1 MNVFVLDP
9 AFIHPNWDE
18 ISAYLKPALDLSG
31 VEEFNIDQLKMFIS
45 SGQWTLFVVEEN
57 SKLCGAVVVTF
68 ANYPNDR
75 IAFVTAI
82 GGKFISSRETSDKFK
97 ALLKTMGATKIQG
110 YARESVARLW
120 KRIGFENKQILVEY
134 KL

>member
-1 MNVFVLDP
+1 MNVFQLNP
-9 AFIHPNWDE
+9 ENI
-18 ISAYLKPALDLSG
+18 YLYWEEVAKYLQPALDLSG
-31 VEEFNIDQLKMFIS
+31 VEEFNLDQMKVYIVNK
-45 SGQWTLFVVEEN
+45 QWKLFLVTEDT
-57 SKLCGAVVVTF
+57 KICGAVVVAF

-97 ALLKTMGATKIQG
+97 ALLKKMGATKIQG

-120 KRIGFENKQILVEY
+120 NRIGFANKQILVEH

>member
-1 MNVFVLDP
+1 MNVFPLNVAYL
-9 AFIHPNWDE
+9 HLHWEE
-18 ISAYLKPALDLSG
+18 IAKYLKPALELGG
-31 VEEFNIDQLKMFIS
+31 VEEFTLDQMKVYIVN
-45 SGQWTLFVVEEN
+45 GNWTLFVVEEEQ
-57 SKLCGAVVVTF
+57 KICGAVVVAF

-97 ALLKTMGATKIQG
+97 ALLKSMGATKIQG

-120 KRIGFENKQILVEY
+120 KRIGFTNKQILVEY

>member
-1 MNVFVLDP
+1 MNVFPLNVAYL
-9 AFIHPNWDE
+9 HQHWGE
-18 ISAYLKPALDLSG
+18 IEKYLKPALDLGG
-31 VEEFNIDQLKMFIS
+31 VEEFNIDQLKVFIANGS
-45 SGQWTLFVVEEN
+45 WTLFVVEEN
-57 SKLCGAVVVTF
+57 QKLCGAVVVTF

-82 GGKFISSRETSDKFK
+82 GGKFISSKETSDKFK
-97 ALLKTMGATKIQG
+97 ALLKNMGATKIQG

-120 KRIGFENKQILVEY
+120 KRIGFANKQILVEY

>member
-1 MNVFVLDP
+1 MNVFPLNVVYL
-9 AFIHPNWDE
+9 HQHWEE
-18 ISAYLKPALDLSG
+18 IEKYLKPALELGG
-31 VEEFNIDQLKMFIS
+31 VEEFNIDQLKVFIANGS
-45 SGQWTLFVVEEN
+45 WSLFVAEEN
-57 SKLCGAVVVTF
+57 KELKGCAVVTF

-97 ALLKTMGATKIQG
+97 ALLKSMGATKIQG

-120 KRIGFENKQILVEY
+120 KRIGFFNKQILVEY

>member
-1 MNVFVLDP
+1 MNVFPLNV
-9 AFIHPNWDE
+9 
-18 ISAYLKPALDLSG
+18 AYLHQHWEEIEKYLQPALDLSG
-31 VEEFNIDQLKMFIS
+31 VEEFTLEQMKVYIVN
-45 SGQWTLFVVEEN
+45 GNWTLIAVEEN
-57 SKLCGAVVVTF
+57 KKLCGAVVVAF

-82 GGKFISSRETSDKFK
+82 GGKFISSRESSDKFK
-97 ALLKTMGATKIQG
+97 ALLKSMGATKIQG

-120 KRIGFENKQILVEY
+120 KRIGFANKQILVEY

>member
-1 MNVFVLDP
+1 MTVFPLNV
-9 AFIHPNWDE
+9 
-18 ISAYLKPALDLSG
+18 AYLHQHWEEVAKFLQPALDLGG
-31 VEEFNIDQLKMFIS
+31 VEEFTLDQMKVFIAN
-45 SGQWTLFVVEEN
+45 GTWTLFVVEEN
-57 SKLCGAVVVTF
+57 NKLCGAVVVTF
-68 ANYPNDR
+68 SNYPNDR

-82 GGKFISSRETSDKFK
+82 GGKFISDKAISNQFK
-97 ALLKTMGATKIQG
+97 ELLKSMGATKIQG

>member
-1 MNVFVLDP
+1 MQV
-9 AFIHPNWDE
+9 IHLNAAYIHQHWDAIAE
-18 ISAYLKPALDLSG
+18 YLQPALDLSG
-31 VEEFNIDQLKMFIS
+31 VEEFNLDQLKVFIVN
-45 SGQWTLFVVEEN
+45 GTWTLFVVIEEN
-57 SKLCGAVVVTF
+57 KLCGAVVVSF

-82 GGKFISSRETSDKFK
+82 GGKFISSKETSDKFK
-97 ALLKTMGATKIQG
+97 ELLKTMGATKIQG

-134 KL
+134 RL

>member
-18 ISAYLKPALDLSG
+18 ISAYLKPALELSG
-31 VEEFNIDQLKMFIS
+31 VDSFNIDQLKVYIVN
-45 SGQWTLFVVEEN
+45 GNWTLFVVVEGE
-57 SKLCGAVVVTF
+57 KLCGAVVVAF
-68 ANYPNDR
+68 SNYPNDR

-82 GGKFISSRETSDKFK
+82 GGKFISSIETSDKFK
-97 ALLKTMGATKIQG
+97 ALLKAMGATKIQG
-110 YARESVARLW
+110 GARESVARLW

>member
-1 MNVFVLDP
+1 MNVILLNV
-9 AFIHPNWDE
+9 
-18 ISAYLKPALDLSG
+18 AYLHQHWEEIEKYIKPALDLSG
-31 VEEFNIDQLKMFIS
+31 VEEFNIDQLKAFIANS
-45 SGQWTLFVVEEN
+45 SWSLFVAEEN
-57 SKLCGAVVVTF
+57 KEIKGCAVVSF

-82 GGKFISSRETSDKFK
+82 GGKFISSREVSDKFK
-97 ALLKTMGATKIQG
+97 TLLKKMGATKIQG

-120 KRIGFENKQILVEY
+120 NRIGFTNKQILVEY